1 VTGDMELQYICS
13 PNLTN
18 SSAKRARS
26 SVVISFSTSYK
37 FCPRS
42 RHRGGLARP
51 VRCSNSPRCHK
62 LGTLD
67 SLSTAV
73 RLDTKS
79 MSGVDLLQGETS
91 VLYRF
96 SRPHTILGTTVKQNC
111 FYFWNVSELFCR
123 LALFQLLSWLHHNY
137 TYRLAYRFF

>member
-1 VTGDMELQYICS
+1 MTGDMELQYICS

-42 RHRGGLARP
+42 KGVLARP

-96 SRPHTILGTTVKQNC
+96 SRPHTILGTTVRRNC
-111 FYFWNVSELFCR
+111 FYFRNVSELFRR